1 MRKSHAYETEILSW
15 VSDEPEKYA
24 TRDGRRLD
32 DIKRQMVDLAAR
44 AIFQSTPEQATAI
57 ALRYFNAFRETPG
70 AYTNFDSF
78 MRQVRRTLLTFR
90 A

>member
-1 MRKSHAYETEILSW
+1 MRKSRATETKILSW
-15 VSDEPEKYA
+15 VSDDPKNHDA
-24 TRDGRRLD
+24 RDGRCLD
-32 DIKRQMVDLAAR
+32 DIKRQMVGLASH
-44 AIFQSTPEQATAI
+44 AIFRSPPEQATAI
-57 ALRYFNAFRETPG
+57 AMRYFNAFRETPG

>member
-1 MRKSHAYETEILSW
+1 MQPDARPEILSW

-70 AYTNFDSF
+70 AYANFDFF
-78 MRQVRRTLLTFR
+78 MRQFRRKLQTFR
-90 A
+90 T

>member
-1 MRKSHAYETEILSW
+1 MEILSW

-32 DIKRQMVDLAAR
+32 DIKRQMVDLASR

-57 ALRYFNAFRETPG
+57 ALRYFNAFRETPD
-70 AYTNFDSF
+70 AYANFDSF